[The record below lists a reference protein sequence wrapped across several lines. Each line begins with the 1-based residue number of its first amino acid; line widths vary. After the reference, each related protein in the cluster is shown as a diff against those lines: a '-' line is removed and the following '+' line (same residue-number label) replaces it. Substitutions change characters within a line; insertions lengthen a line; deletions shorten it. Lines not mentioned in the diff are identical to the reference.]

1 MRSFTDEEV
10 LTRVSSLPTFKGF
23 PNGPMDVWIRSTA
36 DVFDSFDDKA
46 FSYECF
52 GDTKP
57 PKFVMARAGTT
68 NAGSYG
74 LKHFEE
80 YNHLGCA
87 VLKSDVIIYNS
98 HAYGLHKGKPAY
110 RQAKGFPY
118 FRDNNRNERAEEIG
132 KEFEDVILA
141 NVHRAGVNSTV
152 IKNWSTACLVT
163 ANLNKFLDWLKWMNK
178 RPLTVAILKEW
189 PAGAPAPERAAT
201 STAAASSASTGAA
214 TAAATALVPPA
225 ATPADALATFAFDRK
240 KFFDAY
246 RVRFGP
252 LTQALVEAL
261 EYLLGRIESDAR
273 FGTTDTDRRMLSYC
287 LGTFKWET
295 AHTFEPIDERGGD
308 NYFNKRYGPGTKVG
322 KMLGNT
328 QAGDGALFHGR
339 GYVQLT
345 GRANYTKAKKLTGID
360 LLTQPERAK
369 ERDLAYQ
376 IAVQGMLDGWFTG
389 RKLSQYF
396 KPDGTA
402 NFEDARA
409 IINGTDQATR
419 IADISRRFAEILL
432 ESSK

>member
-10 LTRVSSLPTFKGF
+10 LARVSSLPTFKGF
-23 PNGPMDVWIRSTA
+23 PNGPLDVWIRSSA
-36 DVFDSFDDKA
+36 DTFDSFDDKA
-46 FSYECF
+46 FTYECY
-52 GDTKP
+52 GEAKP

-74 LKHFEE
+74 LKHFDD

-87 VLKSDVIIYNS
+87 VLKSDIIVYDS
-98 HAYGLHKGKPAY
+98 HTSGLHKGKPAY
-110 RQAKGFPY
+110 RQVKGFPY
-118 FRDNNRNERAEEIG
+118 FRDNNCNERAEEIG
-132 KEFEDVILA
+132 KEYEDVIFA

-163 ANLNKFLDWLKWMNK
+163 ANLTKFLDWLKWMNK

-189 PAGAPAPERAAT
+189 PVGAPALKKTSVAT
-201 STAAASSASTGAA
+201 TSSTAAAPA
-214 TAAATALVPPA
+214 TAMAAAVAAPA
-225 ATPADALATFAFDRK
+225 AAQATFAFDRK

-246 RVRFGP
+246 RDRFGP
-252 LTQALVEAL
+252 LTQTLVDAL
-261 EYLLGRIESDAR
+261 EYLLGRIENDPR

-308 NYFNKRYGPGTKVG
+308 TYFNKRYGPGTKVG
-322 KMLGNT
+322 KILGNT
-328 QAGDGALFHGR
+328 QTGDGALFHGR
-339 GYVQLT
+339 GYVQVT
-345 GRANYTKAKKLTGID
+345 GRTNYTKAKKLTGVD
-360 LLTQPERAK
+360 LLSQPDRAK
-369 ERDLAYQ
+369 EPDLAYE
-376 IAVQGMLDGWFTG
+376 IAIQGMLDGWFTG

-402 NFEDARA
+402 NYEEARA

-419 IADISRRFAEILL
+419 IADISRRFAEIIL
-432 ESSK
+432 EAIK

>member
-1 MRSFTDEEV
+1 MRAFTDEEV
-10 LTRVSSLPTFKGF
+10 LARVSSLPTFNGF
-23 PNGPMDVWIRSTA
+23 PNGPLDVWIRSTA

-46 FSYECF
+46 FTYECF
-52 GDTKP
+52 GDSKP
-57 PKFVMARAGTT
+57 PKFIMMRTGTT

-98 HAYGLHKGKPAY
+98 HTFGLHKGKPAY

-132 KEFEDVILA
+132 KEFEDVIFA

-163 ANLNKFLDWLKWMNK
+163 ANLTKFLDWLKWMNK
-178 RPLTVAILKEW
+178 RPLTVAILREW
-189 PAGAPAPERAAT
+189 AAGAPAPLK
-201 STAAASSASTGAA
+201 AASTTTGAGAGTGTA
-214 TAAATALVPPA
+214 TATAISPPPA
-225 ATPADALATFAFDRK
+225 APAAAPSAFAFDRK

-246 RVRFGP
+246 RVRFGT
-252 LTQALVEAL
+252 LTQALVDAL
-261 EYLLGRIESDAR
+261 EYLLGRIEGDTR
-273 FGTTDTDRRMLSYC
+273 FGSTDTDRRMLSYC

-295 AHTFEPIDERGGD
+295 AHTLEPIDERGGE
-308 NYFNKRYGPGTKVG
+308 NYFNKRYGPTTKVG

-345 GRANYTKAKKLTGID
+345 GRANYTRAKKVTGVD

-376 IAVQGMLDGWFTG
+376 IAIQGMLDGWFTG

-396 KPDGTA
+396 KEDGTA
-402 NFEDARA
+402 NYEDARA

-432 ESSK
+432 EASK

>member
-10 LTRVSSLPTFKGF
+10 LARVSSLPTFKGF

-36 DVFDSFDDKA
+36 DAFDSFDDKA
-46 FSYECF
+46 FTYECY

-57 PKFVMARAGTT
+57 PKFIMSRAGTT

-74 LKHFEE
+74 LKHFDD

-87 VLKSDVIIYNS
+87 VLRSDVIVYDS

-132 KEFEDVILA
+132 KEYEDVILA

-163 ANLNKFLDWLKWMNK
+163 ANLTKFLDWLKWMNK

-189 PAGAPAPERAAT
+189 EAGAALPKVT
-201 STAAASSASTGAA
+201 SASTTSSAGAA
-214 TAAATALVPPA
+214 TATAMAAATVASPA
-225 ATPADALATFAFDRK
+225 AAVGTFAFDRK

-261 EYLLGRIESDAR
+261 EYLLGRIEGDTR

-339 GYVQLT
+339 GYVQVT
-345 GRANYTKAKKLTGID
+345 GRTNYAKAKKVTGVD
-360 LLTQPERAK
+360 LLSQPDRAK
-369 ERDLAYQ
+369 DRDLAYQ
-376 IAVQGMLDGWFTG
+376 IAIQGMLEGWFTG

-402 NFEDARA
+402 NYEDARA

-432 ESSK
+432 EASK

>member
-1 MRSFTDEEV
+1 MRKFTDEEV
-10 LTRVSSLPTFKGF
+10 LARVSSLPTFTGF
-23 PNGPMDVWIRSTA
+23 PNGPMDVWIRSSA
-36 DVFDSFDDKA
+36 DAFDSFDDKA
-46 FSYECF
+46 FTYECY

-74 LKHFEE
+74 LKHFDD

-87 VLKSDVIIYNS
+87 VLKSDVIVYDS
-98 HAYGLHKGKPAY
+98 HRFGAHKGKPAY

-118 FRDNNRNERAEEIG
+118 FRDNNRNERADEIG
-132 KEFEDVILA
+132 NEFNDVIYA

-163 ANLNKFLDWLKWMNK
+163 ANLTKFLEWLKWMNK

-189 PAGAPAPERAAT
+189 EPGTALPANASANTVAAPA
-201 STAAASSASTGAA
+201 AAAAAAIA
-214 TAAATALVPPA
+214 TAR
-225 ATPADALATFAFDRK
+225 FKFDRK

-246 RVRFGP
+246 RERFGP
-252 LTQALVEAL
+252 LTQQLVDAL
-261 EYLLGRIESDAR
+261 EYLLGKIEADKR
-273 FGTTDTDRRMLSYC
+273 FGKSDMDRRMIAYC
-287 LGTFKWET
+287 LATFKWET
-295 AHTFEPIDERGGD
+295 AHTFEPIDEQGGEA
-308 NYFNKRYGPGTKVG
+308 YFNRRYAPEKKAGQNV
-322 KMLGNT
+322 GNT
-328 QAGDGALFHGR
+328 QPGDGARFHGR

-345 GRANYTKAKKLTGID
+345 GRANYMKAKKLTGVD
-360 LLTQPERAK
+360 LIAEPDRAK
-369 ERDLAYQ
+369 ERELAYE
-376 IAVQGMLDGWFTG
+376 IAIQGMMDGWFTT

-419 IADISRRFAEILL
+419 IADIGRRFSEILL
-432 ESSK
+432 TASS